1 MGVKTDKTQIDL
13 PEPLYNLL
21 NFLPKNIKDKAFN
34 KIISAYVADNKENL
48 SKICQSAVDSML
60 LFNVSQADLIILNK
74 IAFKLGVMNVP
85 VTIAENPEKEYTPF
99 ESSSEYRDV
108 PKSMNAE
115 DLCLEIEAG
124 EDFADEFEYKEPKQ
138 EGKQGDS
145 QIAPP
150 KPINENIV
158 REQEEEPRRE
168 RTQNDFK
175 IER

>member
-34 KIISAYVADNKENL
+34 KIISAYVVDNKEDL
-48 SKICQSAVDSML
+48 SKICQSA
-60 LFNVSQADLIILNK
+60 
-74 IAFKLGVMNVP
+74 

-138 EGKQGDS
+138 ESKQGDS

-168 RTQNDFK
+168 HTQDDFK

>member
-34 KIISAYVADNKENL
+34 KIISAYVADNKDEL
-48 SKICQSAVDSML
+48 SKICQGAVDSML

-85 VTIAENPEKEYTPF
+85 VTIAENPEKEYAPF
-99 ESSSEYRDV
+99 ESGSEYRDV

-115 DLCLEIEAG
+115 DLCLEIETG
-124 EDFADEFEYKEPKQ
+124 EDFADEFEYKEPKN
-138 EGKQGDS
+138 EDKRDDG
-145 QIAPP
+145 QIVPP
-150 KPINENIV
+150 KPINENKV
-158 REQEEEPRRE
+158 REQDEAPMRDYN
-168 RTQNDFK
+168 QNDFN